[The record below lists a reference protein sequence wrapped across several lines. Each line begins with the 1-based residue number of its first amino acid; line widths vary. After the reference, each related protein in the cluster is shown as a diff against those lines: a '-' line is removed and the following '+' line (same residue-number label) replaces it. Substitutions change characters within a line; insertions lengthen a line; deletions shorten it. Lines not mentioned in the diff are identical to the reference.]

1 MTPHQQTVMVPGQ
14 LRGMGRSANCTV
26 CAVRIALQGGGAYQ
40 YVRPIV
46 TGAPGDLPNG
56 TYVLTFDGRAD
67 LPTLRRRTVPRRADC
82 SLCGDTPRIRHIEAD
97 TYVSPACAG

>member
-26 CAVRIALQGGGAYQ
+26 CAVRIALQSGGAYQ

-56 TYVLTFDGRAD
+56 TYVLTFDGRVAS
-67 LPTLRRRTVPRRADC
+67 VQFHNGAWMA
-82 SLCGDTPRIRHIEAD
+82 GI
-97 TYVSPACAG
+97 CAA